1 MKHALV
7 IGAVNAVG
15 SRVAEA
21 LCDRGVTTVALV
33 DDWVQAARLAR
44 LPLRFSEGS
53 PEDAEALA
61 RAMVGCDVVFHC
73 AEYDRRVPPA
83 APTGPRAELAAVWNR
98 LARSVDSAYAAPRRK
113 RRIARAVVDAAVK
126 DGIGRLACLNASG
139 HATAAEH
146 EALRYHGER
155 GLSVT
160 VLRPATLYG
169 PFCPWTIEAICA
181 VRRNRRPSVGREP
194 VLYIDHLVEAMLLA
208 ARSDAGS
215 GQSFDLCDPE
225 PASCEELFEA
235 HARAAVGGQVAPAG
249 RRPSRARAEDR
260 MAPRALEYTP
270 KSDFAETM
278 ERTAAW
284 IEWSRL

>member
-1 MKHALV
+1 MKHVLV
-7 IGAVNAVG
+7 VGPLNEVG

-21 LCDRGVTTVALV
+21 LCDRGITTVALV

-53 PEDAEALA
+53 PEDAQALQ
-61 RAMVGCDVVFHC
+61 RAMVGCDVIFHC
-73 AEYDRRVPPA
+73 AEYDRRLPA
-83 APTGPRAELAAVWNR
+83 TTTGPRAALAAAWSRV
-98 LARSVDSAYAAPRRK
+98 ATAYTAPRRN
-113 RRIARAVVDAAVK
+113 RRIARAVLDAAAQN
-126 DGIGRLACLNASG
+126 GIRRLVCLNASG
-139 HATAAEH
+139 HATPAEN
-146 EALRYHGER
+146 EALRYPRER
-155 GLSVT
+155 GVSVT

-169 PFCPWTIEAICA
+169 PFCPWTIEAIRA
-181 VRRNRRPSVGREP
+181 VRRNRRPRIEREP
-194 VLYIDHLVEAMLLA
+194 CLYVDHLVEAMLLA

-235 HARAAVGGQVAPAG
+235 HARAATRGQAAPVD
-249 RRPSRARAEDR
+249 E
-260 MAPRALEYTP
+260 P
-270 KSDFAETM
+270 KSGFAETM